1 MPKHRTRGHK
11 PQSGGLVFSV
21 QRTKHLAARLEANF
35 QIMNTSPAT
44 RQFRETLETEA
55 SVYGVTLPVAALEG
69 LSQYYELL
77 NAWNSRVHLVAPC
90 SPQEFAT
97 RHVLESLVLLKHLP
111 RDARVAEVGAGAG
124 LPILPCLIVR
134 PHLRAVLIEAS
145 QKKAVF
151 LREAL
156 TRTATSKQAAVIA
169 ERFENVATPAVGIV
183 TCRALERFEEMLPR
197 LLEWAP
203 SGATLLLFGGKRLA
217 PRLEDLGFTSA
228 AELMPRSNGRFLFIV
243 NKS

>member
-1 MPKHRTRGHK
+1 
-11 PQSGGLVFSV
+11 
-21 QRTKHLAARLEANF
+21 
-35 QIMNTSPAT
+35 MNATSAT
-44 RQFRETLETEA
+44 GQFRETLESEA
-55 SVYGVTLPVAALEG
+55 TSYGVTLQATALEV

-77 NAWNSRVHLVAPC
+77 SAWNSRVHLVAPC

-97 RHVLESLVLLKHLP
+97 RHILESLLLLKYLP
-111 RDARVAEVGAGAG
+111 DDAIVAEVGAGAG

-134 PHLRAVLIEAS
+134 PDIRAVLIEAS

-156 TRTATSKQAAVIA
+156 SRTATSKQATVLA
-169 ERFENVATPAVGIV
+169 ERFENVAPPAVGFV

-203 SGATLLLFGGKRLA
+203 AKATLLLFGGKRLE
-217 PRLEDLGFTSA
+217 RRIENLGFAST
-228 AELMPRSNGRFLFIV
+228 AELMPRSKGRFLFLV
-243 NKS
+243 NKL

>member
-1 MPKHRTRGHK
+1 
-11 PQSGGLVFSV
+11 
-21 QRTKHLAARLEANF
+21 
-35 QIMNTSPAT
+35 MNATSAT
-44 RQFRETLETEA
+44 GQFRETLESEA
-55 SVYGVTLPVAALEG
+55 TSYGVTLPATALEV

-77 NAWNSRVHLVAPC
+77 SAWNSRVHLVAPC

-97 RHVLESLVLLKHLP
+97 RHILESLLLLKYLP
-111 RDARVAEVGAGAG
+111 DGAIVAEVGAGAG

-134 PHLRAVLIEAS
+134 PDICAVLIEAS

-156 TRTATSKQAAVIA
+156 SKTATAKRATVLA
-169 ERFENVATPAVGIV
+169 ERFENIAPPVVGFV

-203 SGATLLLFGGKRLA
+203 AKATLLLFGGKRLE
-217 PRLEDLGFTSA
+217 RRIENLGFAST
-228 AELMPRSNGRFLFIV
+228 AELMPRSKGRFLFLV
-243 NKS
+243 NKL